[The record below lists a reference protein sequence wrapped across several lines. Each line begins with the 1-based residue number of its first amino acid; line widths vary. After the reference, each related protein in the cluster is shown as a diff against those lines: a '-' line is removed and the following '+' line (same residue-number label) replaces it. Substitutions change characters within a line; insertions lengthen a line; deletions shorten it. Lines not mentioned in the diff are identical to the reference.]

1 MRSPTEGVG
10 KTMMRMTGLSAAQ
23 PTLQEP
29 RADDRYPS
37 RFYPEP
43 QVGPRVDPVT
53 YPHAGMGPLNADE
66 LRFYEENGYLHFD
79 ELLDAGEVQDCLDE
93 LARLRADESVKDRD
107 EAVIEP
113 GSRELRSIF
122 AVHRSSAVLA
132 RLANHPRLVAI
143 AEQLLGSKVYIH
155 QSRVNYK
162 GGFRGKEFYWH
173 SDFETWHVED
183 GIPAMRMVS
192 CSIALTANT
201 PHNGP
206 LMIIPGSHHRYVRC
220 VGATPEN
227 HYKASLRQQD
237 IGVPDEASLSQL
249 VEDFG
254 IVAPTGPAG
263 AVTFFE
269 CNVMHGSSSNITPLP
284 RSNVFMVFN
293 SVNNRPVAP
302 FCGLDPRP
310 NFIAEREDFTPVG
323 EGAGR
328 GASLDAGA
336 KASTPA

>member
-1 MRSPTEGVG
+1 
-10 KTMMRMTGLSAAQ
+10 MMSMNDTVATPVLNR
-23 PTLQEP
+23 P

-37 RFYPEP
+37 RFGSE
-43 QVGPRVDPVT
+43 VLISRRLDPVVWGK
-53 YPHAGMGPLNADE
+53 PGQGPLSESQLNYYVDH
-66 LRFYEENGYLHFD
+66 GHLHFD
-79 ELLDAGEVQDCLDE
+79 DLLSSDDMQACLDE
-93 LARLRADESVKDRD
+93 LQLLRSDNTIKDSD

-122 AVHRSSAVLA
+122 AVHRSSEVLR
-132 RLANHPRLVAI
+132 RLAHHPKLVAI
-143 AEQLLGSKVYIH
+143 ARQLLGSDVYIH

-192 CSIALTANT
+192 CSIALTPNT
-201 PHNGP
+201 PYNGP
-206 LMIIPGSHHRYVRC
+206 LMIIPGSHERFVSC

-227 HYKASLRQQD
+227 HYRDSLRQQD
-237 IGVPDEASLSQL
+237 IGVPDDVSLGQL

-254 IVAPTGPAG
+254 ITAPVGLAG
-263 AVTFFE
+263 SVTFFE

-284 RSNVFMVFN
+284 RSNVFLVFN
-293 SVNNRPVAP
+293 SVHNTPVDP
-302 FCGLDPRP
+302 FCGLAPRP

-323 EGAGR
+323 V
-328 GASLDAGA
+328 
-336 KASTPA
+336 

>member
-1 MRSPTEGVG
+1 MS
-10 KTMMRMTGLSAAQ
+10 MTGMSAASPALRQ
-23 PTLQEP
+23 P

-37 RFYPEP
+37 RFSCKPIVSRR
-43 QVGPRVDPVT
+43 QDPVV
-53 YPHAGMGPLNADE
+53 YGKPGEGPLTE
-66 LRFYEENGYLHFD
+66 HQLHFYEDNGYLQFD
-79 ELLDAGEVQDCLDE
+79 DLLDAAEIGQCLQE
-93 LARLRADESVKDRD
+93 LDRLRADESIKDAD

-122 AVHRSSAVLA
+122 AVHRSSDVLR

-143 AEQLLGSKVYIH
+143 AEQLLGSRVYIH

-183 GIPAMRMVS
+183 GVPAMRMVS

-206 LMIIPGSHHRYVRC
+206 LLIVPGSHQRFVSC

-227 HYKASLRQQD
+227 HYKASLKQQD
-237 IGVPDEASLSQL
+237 IGVPDDASLTQL
-249 VEDFG
+249 VQDFG
-254 IVAPTGPAG
+254 IAAPTGLAG
-263 AVTFFE
+263 SVTFFE
-269 CNVMHGSSSNITPLP
+269 CNVMHGSNSNITPLP
-284 RSNVFMVFN
+284 RSNLFMVFN
-293 SVNNRPVAP
+293 SVHNTPVEP
-302 FCGLDPRP
+302 FCGLAPRP

-323 EGAGR
+323 PQR
-328 GASLDAGA
+328 
-336 KASTPA
+336 

>member
-1 MRSPTEGVG
+1 
-10 KTMMRMTGLSAAQ
+10 MMSMTGMGASSPVLAQ
-23 PTLQEP
+23 P

-37 RFYPEP
+37 RFGTEARIT
-43 QVGPRVDPVT
+43 PRQDPVVFGK
-53 YPHAGMGPLNADE
+53 PGDGPLNE
-66 LRFYEENGYLHFD
+66 GQLRFYEDHGYLHFD
-79 ELLDAGEVQDCLDE
+79 DLLDAAEVQQCLQE
-93 LARLRADESVKDRD
+93 LDHLRADESLKDTD

-122 AVHRSSAVLA
+122 AVHRSSAVLQK
-132 RLANHPRLVAI
+132 LANHPRLVAI
-143 AEQLLGSKVYIH
+143 AEQLLGSRVYIH

-206 LMIIPGSHHRYVRC
+206 LMLIPGSHQRYVSC

-227 HYKASLRQQD
+227 HYKASLKQQD
-237 IGVPDEASLSQL
+237 IGVPDDASLTQL
-249 VEDFG
+249 VQDFS
-254 IVAPTGPAG
+254 ITAPTGLAG
-263 AVTFFE
+263 SVTFFE
-269 CNVMHGSSSNITPLP
+269 CNVMHGSNSNITPLP

-293 SVNNRPVAP
+293 SVYNTPVEP
-302 FCGLDPRP
+302 FCGLAPRP

-323 EGAGR
+323 P
-328 GASLDAGA
+328 S
-336 KASTPA
+336 

>member
-1 MRSPTEGVG
+1 
-10 KTMMRMTGLSAAQ
+10 MMSMTGMSAAR
-23 PTLQEP
+23 PALKAP
-29 RADDRYPS
+29 HADDRYPS
-37 RFYPEP
+37 RFGTEA
-43 QVGPRVDPVT
+43 VVSPRLDPVV
-53 YPHAGMGPLNADE
+53 YPQTGTGPLGASA
-66 LRFYEENGYLHFD
+66 LRFYEDQGYLHFD
-79 ELLDAGEVQDCLDE
+79 DLLDTADVQACLDE
-93 LARLRADESVKDRD
+93 LERLRADESIKDRE

-122 AVHRSSAVLA
+122 AVHRSNAVLQ
-132 RLANHPRLVAI
+132 RLANHPKLVAI

-206 LMIIPGSHHRYVRC
+206 LMIIPGSHRRYVSC
-220 VGATPEN
+220 VGATPEE
-227 HYKASLRQQD
+227 HYKASLKQQD
-237 IGVPDEASLSQL
+237 IGVPDEASLTRL

-263 AVTFFE
+263 SVTFFE
-269 CNVMHGSSSNITPLP
+269 CNVMHGSASNITPLP

-293 SVNNRPVAP
+293 SVHNTPVAP
-302 FCGLDPRP
+302 FCGLLPRP
-310 NFIAEREDFTPVG
+310 DFIAERADFTPVG
-323 EGAGR
+323 QR
-328 GASLDAGA
+328 
-336 KASTPA
+336 